1 MNEFIIAGIG
11 GQGVITCSKIVSTA
25 ALQKG
30 YDVRS
35 TETIGMAQ
43 RGGSVTSHIR
53 MGQNI
58 YCPFIAK
65 GQADEVISMDF
76 REAIRYQAYLKES
89 GRVSAPVLLDSKNNS
104 ESYQLRP
111 DIDVRCYDLSESWE
125 KVGSSK
131 YTNIIM
137 LGIVFYGGRYLISE
151 RDIRTSIMTLYSGK
165 RCEKNL
171 DALQLG
177 VDIAKGEIEIG
188 RI

>member
-11 GQGVITCSKIVSTA
+11 GQGVVTCSKIVSTA

-30 YDVRS
+30 YDVQS

-53 MGQNI
+53 IGHNI

-65 GQADEVISMDF
+65 GRADGVISMDF
-76 REAIRYQAYLKES
+76 REAIRHQAYLKEN
-89 GRVSAPVLLDSKNNS
+89 GRVLTPVLLDSKNDL

-111 DIDVRCYDLSESWE
+111 DIDVRRYDLREPWE
-125 KVGSSK
+125 KVGSPQ

-137 LGIVFYGGRYLISE
+137 LGIVFYDGRYLISE
-151 RDIRTSIMTLYSGK
+151 KDIKTSIMTLYSGK
-165 RCEKNL
+165 KCKKNL